1 MCAGGVR
8 WPAAGGRRRQ
18 VGARPRDECLAFYCV
33 CMLDAADADSN
44 LLFLLY
50 AYALHCEFTQRDD
63 TGERRT
69 KCEGGQNRQVS
80 D

>member
-1 MCAGGVR
+1 MIELSTPPALVDRSVEVWYVCAGGVR

-18 VGARPRDECLAFYCV
+18 VGARPRDEWLAFYCV

-50 AYALHCEFTQRDD
+50 AYALL
-63 TGERRT
+63 
-69 KCEGGQNRQVS
+69 
-80 D
+80 

>member
-1 MCAGGVR
+1 MIQLSTPPALVDRSVEVWYVCAGGVR

-50 AYALHCEFTQRDD
+50 AYALL
-63 TGERRT
+63 
-69 KCEGGQNRQVS
+69 
-80 D
+80 